1 MTLKHSILSAHFA
14 SILKIDSRNIDLMM
28 KKFLQNLILPFALFS
43 AGILLIGCEQAAE
56 PNQQNIQTEN
66 ADQSSTAHVQNTE
79 KPELKTGS
87 MLYIVRD
94 VADLQ
99 LKAGEYVTQLQ
110 ETQNDLQTAI
120 DQHDQQQLQ
129 QAASAL
135 QKQLTG
141 FNAALNSLNLKTQEI
156 NDIRNTLLSANQQV
170 LASPFLNGQVDLSQ
184 VDFKKIQ
191 QQMGT
196 IQSEMLKLA
205 SMMIPQQ
212 ADNDAAA
219 EKQS

>member
-1 MTLKHSILSAHFA
+1 
-14 SILKIDSRNIDLMM
+14 MM
-28 KKFLQNLILPFALFS
+28 KKLVQNLVLPFALFS
-43 AGILLIGCEQAAE
+43 SGILLIGCEQATE
-56 PNQQNIQTEN
+56 PNQQDIQTESSEQH
-66 ADQSSTAHVQNTE
+66 QSANTQSPE
-79 KPELKTGS
+79 KAELKSGN

-94 VADLQ
+94 VADMQ

-120 DQHDQQQLQ
+120 EQHDQQQLQ
-129 QAASAL
+129 EAATAL
-135 QKQLTG
+135 QQQLTG
-141 FNAALNSLNLKTQEI
+141 FNNALNGLNLKTQEI
-156 NDIRNTLLSANQQV
+156 NDIREKLLSANQQV
-170 LASPFLNGQVDLSQ
+170 LASPFLNGQVDFSQ

-212 ADNDAAA
+212 AENDSSNTN
-219 EKQS
+219 QS